1 MCSKDQFPEC
11 LTPTLEDSALSKML
25 ADVADKDKHYVG
37 GNVMPSGDEST
48 PEGASMPVRQT

>member
-1 MCSKDQFPEC
+1 MCSKDQYPEC

-25 ADVADKDKHYVG
+25 ANVADNDKHYVG

-48 PEGASMPVRQT
+48 PEGASKTERQT